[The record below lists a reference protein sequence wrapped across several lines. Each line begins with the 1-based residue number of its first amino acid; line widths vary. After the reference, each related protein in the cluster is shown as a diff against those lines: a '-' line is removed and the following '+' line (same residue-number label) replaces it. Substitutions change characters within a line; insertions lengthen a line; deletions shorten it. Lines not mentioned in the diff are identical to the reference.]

1 MDNLDEK
8 YEKLIQS
15 LKAAF
20 FDDMYREHG
29 ALLFAC
35 SNSDDAHRD
44 ELLQLLDL
52 QSVEIQ
58 NVFNLFNTMVASVYK
73 IKEYG
78 VSADNFINSLNNG
91 EVVQENQEVVEVP
104 VEEIPVEVAPV
115 EEAPVEE
122 VPVEAALVEEVVQ
135 EAPAVEVNALEA
147 DEDISVADLGIEAPV
162 PEEIGQTDAAATLG
176 EENVAALDE
185 ELAEDNG
192 KTKFKRTSTDQ
203 VKAILVS
210 KNQYIKLANSR
221 EAQKALRG

>member
-1 MDNLDEK
+1 MKGGLRMDNLDEK

-58 NVFNLFNTMVASVYK
+58 NVFNLFNTMIASVYK

-91 EVVQENQEVVEVP
+91 EVVQENQEVVE
-104 VEEIPVEVAPV
+104 
-115 EEAPVEE
+115 APVEE
-122 VPVEAALVEEVVQ
+122 VPVETVPVEEVVQ
-135 EAPAVEVNALEA
+135 EAPAAEVNALED

-162 PEEIGQTDAAATLG
+162 PEESGQTDAVAALG
-176 EENVAALDE
+176 EDNVVTLDE

-210 KNQYIKLANSR
+210 KNQYTKLANSR